1 MTLFLVLGFV
11 GLAARACSRWWS
23 VTTWRRRL
31 GGAFN
36 ALEGDVFS
44 TAVLGGFVS
53 AFGFGAAAAEGAGL
67 PALPTILIGGGSG
80 IVVGWFA
87 WWLTSWSRTVP
98 ATAPCRSATPS
109 VRPARVLTA
118 IPGGQS
124 YGVVRVSVGGHV
136 MQCNASALLAIEAGS
151 EVSITGVLSPTA
163 VTVAPVWSPHSEHQA
178 ESD

>member
-11 GLAARACSRWWS
+11 GLGLVALSLVVGDHLEAAF
-23 VTTWRRRL
+23 

-44 TAVLGGFVS
+44 TAVLGGFIS
-53 AFGFGAAAAEGAGL
+53 AFGFGAAAADGGGL
-67 PALPTILIGGGSG
+67 PTPLALLIGGGSG
-80 IVVGWFA
+80 VVVGWFA
-87 WWLTSWSRTVP
+87 WWLTRLVKDGPSDGTVSISD
-98 ATAPCRSATPS
+98 T
-109 VRPARVLTA
+109 VGQVARVLTD

-163 VTVAPVWSPHSEHQA
+163 VTVAPVWSPQSEHRA

>member
-11 GLAARACSRWWS
+11 GLALVLLTLLVGDHLEAAF
-23 VTTWRRRL
+23 

-44 TAVLGGFVS
+44 TAVIGGFVS

-67 PALPTILIGGGSG
+67 PVLPTLAIGAGSG
-80 IVVGWFA
+80 VVVGWFA
-87 WWLTSWSRTVP
+87 WWLTKLVKDGPSDGTVSIGD
-98 ATAPCRSATPS
+98 A
-109 VRPARVLTA
+109 VGQVGRVLTP
-118 IPGGQS
+118 IPGGDS

-136 MQCNASALLAIEAGS
+136 MQCNASALLAIEAGA

-163 VTVAPVWSPHSEHQA
+163 VTVAPVWKP
-178 ESD
+178 ES